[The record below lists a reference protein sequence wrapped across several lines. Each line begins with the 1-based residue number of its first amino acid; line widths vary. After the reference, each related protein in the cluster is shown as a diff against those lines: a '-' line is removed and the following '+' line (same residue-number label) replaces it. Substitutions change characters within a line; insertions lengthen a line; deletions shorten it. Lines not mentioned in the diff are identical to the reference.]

1 MGQLIVTITI
11 VIIALGVLS
20 VFIYMAVGGPKAR
33 RARPNLLTDEAARIL
48 ADLYYPSALHSDM
61 NILNEPTRQHIA
73 KWLEKYK
80 KEAI

>member
-1 MGQLIVTITI
+1 MGQLILTITAA
-11 VIIALGVLS
+11 IIALGVLTT
-20 VFIYMAVGGPKAR
+20 FIYMAVRADKPK

-48 ADLYYPSALHSDM
+48 ADLYYPSALYTDM

>member
-1 MGQLIVTITI
+1 MGQLIATIAIITI
-11 VIIALGVLS
+11 ALAILSIFIYLALG
-20 VFIYMAVGGPKAR
+20 APGAR